1 MPRADQLAMNG
12 GKPAKTTPYGAG
24 PKHLPAEK
32 AAVAAV
38 LERGELPFSRGPEV
52 MALREKW
59 AAMYGAK
66 HCITTSSGTAAI
78 HTAMGALGIG
88 RGDEVITSPI
98 TDMGTLIAIMAQ
110 NAVPVFA
117 DVDPWSRNITPES
130 IAAKITPRTKCLLVV
145 HLAGNPVDMPGVMKL
160 ARKHK
165 LSVVEDLAQ
174 SYLCSYK
181 GKLCGTYGDLG
192 CFSLNDSKHIGAG
205 DGGMVITNSAKLAD
219 LAELFADKCYDR
231 TGQGRLP
238 FMVGY
243 NYRLN
248 IMAAAVA
255 LEQIKRVKK
264 LTDTRNARGDKLS
277 ALVADAPGIIPHKVL
292 PGAKCTY
299 WYYLLGLDFN
309 VLKCDAATF
318 AQALSAEGVPN
329 WLDNRTVLH
338 WPLFAE
344 ARTDPWACSF
354 SCPLYK
360 GEVDYSLESYPGV
373 MTAITSQVR
382 FQLNEWWT
390 DKDVRDTAKA
400 IRKVAEHYAA

>member
-1 MPRADQLAMNG
+1 MPTKPALAING
-12 GKPAKTTPYGAG
+12 GKPVKTTPYGAG

-32 AAVAAV
+32 DAVCAV
-38 LERGELPFSRGPEV
+38 LDRGSLPFARGPEV

-59 AAMYGAK
+59 AALYGAK
-66 HCITTSSGTAAI
+66 HCITASSGTAAI
-78 HTAMGALGIG
+78 HTAVGALGIG

-117 DVDPWSRNITPES
+117 DVDPWSRNMTPANV
-130 IAAKITPRTKCLLVV
+130 AAKITPRTKCILVV
-145 HLAGNPVDMPGVMKL
+145 HLAGNPVDMPGLMKL

-174 SYLCSYK
+174 SYLCEYN
-181 GKLCGTYGDLG
+181 GRLCGTFGDFG

-205 DGGMVITNSAKLAD
+205 DGGMVITNSDKLAD
-219 LAELFADKCYDR
+219 AADLFADKCYDR
-231 TGQGRLP
+231 TGGGRLP

-255 LEQIKRVKK
+255 LEQIKKVKK
-264 LTDTRNARGDKLS
+264 LTATRNARGDKLS
-277 ALVADAPGIIPHKVL
+277 ALLADVPGIVPHKIL

-299 WYYLLGLDFN
+299 WFYLLGLDFS

-318 AQALSAEGVPN
+318 AQALNAEGVGN
-329 WLDNRTVLH
+329 WLDNRSVLH

-344 ARTDPWACSF
+344 RRTDPWACSF
-354 SCPLYK
+354 SCPLYQ

-373 MTAITSQVR
+373 QQAITSQVR

-390 DKDVRDTAKA
+390 DKDVRETARA
-400 IRKVAEHYAA
+400 IRKVAEYYS